1 MSLKAVLWDLDGVIT
16 DSGEYHYQSWVRVFT
31 PMGIQFSK
39 DTFNELFGMNN
50 TTMLSRYFDPEREAE
65 LMKEVAAKKEK
76 LYKQVFR
83 GQLQLLPGVLN
94 WLTYFQ
100 EHGIRQAVASS
111 APADN
116 IEPMIAELGIRHYF
130 EALVSGEKIAGK
142 PAPDVFLLAAKK
154 LESKPEDCLV
164 IEDSTAGLEAAER
177 AGMRSVAVQT
187 TNPPKA
193 LQRASLIVNR
203 LSDLDPSLV
212 ESQLWPEIA
221 SRVVQPRS

>member
-1 MSLKAVLWDLDGVIT
+1 MSLKAILWDLDGVIT
-16 DSGEYHYQSWVRVFT
+16 DSGDYHYQAWVQVFT
-31 PMGIQFSK
+31 PMGIPFTR

-50 TTMLSRYFDPEREAE
+50 TTMLSRYFDPLREGE

-76 LYKQVFR
+76 LYKQVFH
-83 GQLQLLPGVLN
+83 GHLQLLPGVLN
-94 WLTYFQ
+94 WLTYFREQ
-100 EHGIRQAVASS
+100 GIRQAVASS

-142 PAPDVFLLAAKK
+142 PAPDVFLLAAQK
-154 LESKPEDCLV
+154 LDARPADCLV

-193 LQRASLIVNR
+193 LQRANLIVNR
-203 LSDLDPSLV
+203 LSDLDPSHV
-212 ESQLWPEIA
+212 VGQLWRETGDPIA
-221 SRVVQPRS
+221 QPRS